1 MKIYS
6 SNMDNKEKTEPKKE
20 ELIDRFRT
28 LPNRR
33 LSDIEKQMVFI
44 LIEKSKI
51 KRERS
56 MIILNKGFLIF
67 FAFIIIAALVKIN
80 EIIPQIYLNIIF
92 LFGIAV
98 LIIAVMLY
106 HGVISEE
113 EKNLDNLLES
123 FLR

>member
-1 MKIYS
+1 
-6 SNMDNKEKTEPKKE
+6 MDNKEKIESKKE
-20 ELIDRFRT
+20 DLIDRFRT